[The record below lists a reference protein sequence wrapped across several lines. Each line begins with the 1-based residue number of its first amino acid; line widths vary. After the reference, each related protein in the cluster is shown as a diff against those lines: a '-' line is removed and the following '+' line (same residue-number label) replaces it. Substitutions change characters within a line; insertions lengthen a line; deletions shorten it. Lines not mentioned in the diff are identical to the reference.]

1 MINTLS
7 KEVIDHILLYR
18 YTCKKHSDL
27 AVFGCLFVHLPKC
40 PSCGQQIIITIELDG
55 TYRVVESKRGLNRR
69 IDTFETPRIISTI
82 EDFDKVVSFYE
93 NEYCG
98 GNNSHA

>member
-1 MINTLS
+1 MSNTLS
-7 KEVIDHILLYR
+7 KDVIDHILLHKYA
-18 YTCKKHSDL
+18 CKNHSDFL
-27 AVFGCLFVHLPKC
+27 ILGCYFIYLPKC
-40 PSCGQQIIITIELDG
+40 SSCGQQIIITIDLDG

-69 IDTFETPRIISTI
+69 IDTCEIPRIINTV

-98 GNNSHA
+98 GTNSHA